1 MENQCVKS
9 VGFHLEPLFF
19 FQFDGD
25 FCLCEA
31 SVIDFHEIYS
41 KLVSRE
47 KIFALPVISTAKCN
61 DSVNFP
67 FLFFFF

>member
-1 MENQCVKS
+1 MRK
-9 VGFHLEPLFF
+9 VGRFSFRAAFF
-19 FQFDGD
+19 FQFESD
-25 FCLCEA
+25 FRLCEA

-47 KIFALPVISTAKCN
+47 KIFALPVISTVKCN
-61 DSVNFP
+61 DSVNFS

>member
-1 MENQCVKS
+1 MKNQCVKS
-9 VGFHLEPLFF
+9 EGFHLEPLFF
-19 FQFDGD
+19 FQFDSD
-25 FCLCEA
+25 FRLCEA

-47 KIFALPVISTAKCN
+47 KIFAPPVISTVKCN
-61 DSVNFP
+61 DSVNFS